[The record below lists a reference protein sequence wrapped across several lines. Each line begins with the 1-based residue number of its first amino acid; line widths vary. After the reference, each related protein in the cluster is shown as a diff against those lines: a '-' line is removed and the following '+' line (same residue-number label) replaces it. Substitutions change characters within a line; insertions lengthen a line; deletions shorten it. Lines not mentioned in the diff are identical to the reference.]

1 MRGLGAI
8 AFIGKGNTLLWWAK
22 ARVLLDSPPDVPKLC
37 GPTQQS
43 HMLARCVLDGPRRAY
58 IKVGEM
64 GPCKWLGSI
73 AFSMFWANSN
83 SSARATH
90 SHGGPMQELCLTAL
104 PMSPNYVGPHTQQSR
119 MLARCVLDGPR
130 RAYIKVGEM
139 GRCECL
145 GAIAFSMFW
154 ANSNSSA
161 RATHSHSGPMQ
172 DFHLRALPMSTNYV
186 GPHNSLIC

>member
-1 MRGLGAI
+1 MIVLGCI
-8 AFIGKGNTLLWWAK
+8 CLVHVLGQLDFIGKSNAFPWWAN
-22 ARVLLDSPPDVPKLC
+22 ARISLDSPPDVPKLC

-104 PMSPNYVGPHTQQSR
+104 PISPNY
-119 MLARCVLDGPR
+119 
-130 RAYIKVGEM
+130 I
-139 GRCECL
+139 
-145 GAIAFSMFW
+145 
-154 ANSNSSA
+154 
-161 RATHSHSGPMQ
+161 
-172 DFHLRALPMSTNYV
+172 
-186 GPHNSLIC
+186 GPHNSLACWPAVYLMGQDEHILKWVKWADASAWVQLLSACSGPTHTHRQGQHIPMVGQCKNFA